1 MKARKELLT
10 AALLSASVGLGA
22 QSLFAQST
30 PGSSMPGSQDR
41 SGPTVPQPEPSTPQG
56 PTIPG
61 QPAPGLPQTDPIPGQ
76 PGTIPER
83 VQSPSADQSM
93 AVTSEDIKKAQ
104 DALKAKG
111 LEPGTDGKMDA
122 KTQQALR
129 DFQKANDLTVT
140 GVLDEKTA
148 AKLGVNLGAE
158 GKSIPGQSR
167 GSSPSGSSSSGS
179 SSPSGSSSSG
189 SRPYD
194 SPSPG
199 SGGSLR

>member
-1 MKARKELLT
+1 MKLKKEILT

-41 SGPTVPQPEPSTPQG
+41 SGPTVPQPGPGTSQR

-83 VQSPSADQSM
+83 VQRPDAGQHM

-111 LEPGTDGKMDA
+111 LEPGTDGRMDA

-148 AKLGVNLGAE
+148 AKLGVSLGGKGKSFGAE

-167 GSSPSGSSSSGS
+167 GNSSSESGS
-179 SSPSGSSSSG
+179 P
-189 SRPYD
+189 
-194 SPSPG
+194 
-199 SGGSLR
+199 LR

>member
-1 MKARKELLT
+1 MKARKQFLI

-22 QSLFAQST
+22 PSIFAQSD
-30 PGSSMPGSQDR
+30 PGSGSSMPGNQER
-41 SGPTVPQPEPSTPQG
+41 SGPTVPQPGPATPQA

-83 VQSPSADQSM
+83 VERPGAADQENM

-111 LEPGTDGKMDA
+111 HNPGDDGKMDA
-122 KTQQALR
+122 QTQQALR
-129 DFQKANDLTVT
+129 DFQKANDLPVT

-148 AKLGVNLGAE
+148 SKLGVNIGAE
-158 GKSIPGQSR
+158 GSSTSGHES
-167 GSSPSGSSSSGS
+167 GSSPSSKSSGS
-179 SSPSGSSSSG
+179 VQ
-189 SRPYD
+189 
-194 SPSPG
+194 
-199 SGGSLR
+199 